1 MKIGTVEVLEE
12 TWQKIFLQTLCKCN
26 DGEFGPSIYS
36 DESNIIAR
44 LVTKNYGFKI
54 SYNGRDDTA
63 GLVRE
68 LLDQRL
74 IDQPRGDSG
83 ALRITERGRELCR
96 QYEADHFRENLISKV
111 SSKSLLS

>member
-1 MKIGTVEVLEE
+1 MLEE
-12 TWQKIFLQTLCKCN
+12 TWQKIFLQTLRKCN
-26 DGEFGPSIYS
+26 DGGFGPSVYG

-44 LVTKNYGFKI
+44 LVTRNYGFVI
-54 SYNGRDDTA
+54 SYDSRDDTA

-68 LLDQRL
+68 LFDQRL

-96 QYEADHFRENLISKV
+96 QYDADHFRENLISKV
-111 SSKSLLS
+111 SRSST